1 MPPVFVGAS
10 PAREVL
16 GLRPIACRAG
26 SYGIGVSSVFVGASP
41 AREGLGARDESPAGQ
56 APTGGLVGLA
66 VFVGASR
73 ARDFCLEQ
81 V

>member
-1 MPPVFVGAS
+1 MGLAVFVGAS
-10 PAREVL
+10 L
-16 GLRPIACRAG
+16 
-26 SYGIGVSSVFVGASP
+26 

>member
-1 MPPVFVGAS
+1 VARDESPAGQAPTGGLVGLAVFVGAS
-10 PAREVL
+10 L
-16 GLRPIACRAG
+16 
-26 SYGIGVSSVFVGASP
+26 